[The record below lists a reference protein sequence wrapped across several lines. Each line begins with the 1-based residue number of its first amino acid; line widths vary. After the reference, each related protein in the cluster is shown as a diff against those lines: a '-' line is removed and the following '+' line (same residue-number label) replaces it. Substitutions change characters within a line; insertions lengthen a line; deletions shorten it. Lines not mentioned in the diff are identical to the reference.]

1 MGTMSHLPWH
11 EFIDTNRRAH
21 LVMAEFDP
29 VETIPKSK
37 PSRFELLRTLVVALA
52 PAGDFALTNVRQD
65 DRASILVGFER
76 QVDAEK
82 LIAAV
87 LARATAPSRGWASQA
102 SFLYDR
108 AAYKKIAS
116 VLQ

>member
-1 MGTMSHLPWH
+1 MSHLLWH
-11 EFIDTNRRAH
+11 KFIDTNRRAH
-21 LVMAEFDP
+21 LVVAEFDL
-29 VETIPKSK
+29 VETIAKSK

-65 DRASILVGFER
+65 GRASILVGFER
-76 QVDAEK
+76 QLDADK

-87 LARATAPSRGWASQA
+87 LARATAPPRGWASRA
-102 SFLYDR
+102 SFPYDR
-108 AAYKKIAS
+108 AAYKRIAS